1 MEFSR
6 REYWSVLPFSPP
18 KELPD
23 LGIEPMSLVS
33 PALAGRF
40 FTIAMDVYSIRNQ
53 DLYIKLIVLNGTI
66 SEEHLGF
73 GREDGTFRF
82 ILKFLVNAFNYLS

>member
-1 MEFSR
+1 
-6 REYWSVLPFSPP
+6 
-18 KELPD
+18 
-23 LGIEPMSLVS
+23 
-33 PALAGRF
+33 
-40 FTIAMDVYSIRNQ
+40 MDVYSIRNQ